1 MYKES
6 IASLSVCDEKEE
18 RRKGNGKRKKS
29 TTSQSKTNLGKLW
42 EVALVQ
48 MDGDNLEKAEAAES
62 GRQSGNEE
70 RSKATE
76 VYFAQWVDVENREK
90 VHEKIQGK
98 LRDFFFWR

>member
-6 IASLSVCDEKEE
+6 IASLSVCDEKGE

-42 EVALVQ
+42 EVALEQ

-90 VHEKIQGK
+90 ST
-98 LRDFFFWR
+98 